1 MIIFFFFIS
10 RKLGPSNRGLATKL
24 ELSPKK
30 TYVPAEKF
38 SEAKKT
44 RNNGIESNSE
54 SHPVWWFYCFVHL
67 FKTCRNHLLDD
78 IVTLP
83 CQSKVSVYDFY
94 DLLNKFKTKTTS
106 DHNSGFHM
114 TEDDLLV
121 ESTDRQNMGSAMRL
135 LRYHSLIM

>member
-1 MIIFFFFIS
+1 MKSWIEFVVFFS
-10 RKLGPSNRGLATKL
+10 WKLGPSNRGLATKL
-24 ELSPKK
+24 ELSTEK
-30 TYVPAEKF
+30 TYIPAEVF
-38 SEAKKT
+38 SKAKVT
-44 RNNGIESNSE
+44 RNSNNGVESNSE

-121 ESTDRQNMGSAMRL
+121 ESTDRQNMTSAMKL
-135 LRYHSLIM
+135 LR

>member
-1 MIIFFFFIS
+1 M
-10 RKLGPSNRGLATKL
+10 ATKL
-24 ELSPKK
+24 EISPEK
-30 TYVPAEKF
+30 TYVPAEVF
-38 SEAKKT
+38 SKAKVT
-44 RNNGIESNSE
+44 RNSINGVESNSE

-94 DLLNKFKTKTTS
+94 DLLNKFKTKPSS
-106 DHNSGFHM
+106 DHNSGYHI

-121 ESTDRQNMGSAMRL
+121 ESTDRQNMT
-135 LRYHSLIM
+135 RYHSLIM

>member
-1 MIIFFFFIS
+1 M
-10 RKLGPSNRGLATKL
+10 ATKL
-24 ELSPKK
+24 EISTEK
-30 TYVPAEKF
+30 TYIPAEKF
-38 SEAKKT
+38 SEAKVT
-44 RNNGIESNSE
+44 RNSNNGQVEPNSN

-83 CQSKVSVYDFY
+83 CKSKVSVYDFY

-106 DHNSGFHM
+106 DHNSGYHI

-121 ESTDRQNMGSAMRL
+121 ESTDRQNMT
-135 LRYHSLIM
+135 RYHSLIM